1 MADGSAVKMWF
12 NYGLSD
18 SVPAPASLP
27 ACRGAGG
34 TSGGSRIQGHERLL
48 GAFFSQGHADRP
60 RGMKREHV
68 KHVGSRK
75 KISVS

>member
-48 GAFFSQGHADRP
+48 GGFFL
-60 RGMKREHV
+60 RGRQTD
-68 KHVGSRK
+68 
-75 KISVS
+75 